1 MGVVFELG
9 ALGGAVGGSWNQT
22 THPDDLVGLDE
33 SLCQA
38 ARKMEGGRDVSKEL
52 SECNSKMILWF

>member
-1 MGVVFELG
+1 MQVPGGEGERSSLMGVVFELG

-33 SLCQA
+33 SLC
-38 ARKMEGGRDVSKEL
+38 
-52 SECNSKMILWF
+52 